1 MKASKSRGITYIEFY
16 KQITK
21 INKQQNKSMVC
32 SPRISRERNNVS
44 DVLNASGE
52 EKHVGQGTIHMA
64 QEATPSLLFCK

>member
-32 SPRISRERNNVS
+32 SPKISRERNNVS
-44 DVLNASGE
+44 DVLNANGE
-52 EKHVGQGTIHMA
+52 EKHASQGTTHMI
-64 QEATPSLLFCK
+64 QEETPSLVFCK